1 MRKAEESK
9 SDSRAQHPYTL
20 ATAPLRTAE
29 ESLCRPSLGAP
40 VSGLQGLCP
49 GAAGAPHTKILNT
62 HRRRNVGW

>member
-40 VSGLQGLCP
+40 VSGLQGLCSQEQQVLP
-49 GAAGAPHTKILNT
+49 TLKF
-62 HRRRNVGW
+62 